1 MIGAT
6 VINSARAPSMSP
18 LPLPLTPIIGR
29 EREIA
34 TLVALLRRPEIRLLT
49 LTGPGGVG
57 KTRLALT
64 VANQLGDDFPDG
76 VIFVSM
82 APVAHPDLVAPAVAH
97 LLGVRDAGNEP
108 LVARLQEFVRERR
121 LLLVLDNFEHLVDA
135 APLVTDL
142 LSAAA
147 GIRILVTSR
156 TRLRLS
162 GEHEH
167 VVPPLGLAG
176 PTAHVSSEAM
186 AESPAVQL
194 FVDRAQA
201 VQEAFVL
208 TAENAVTVAAICR
221 RLDGLPL
228 AIELAAARAKVLSP
242 AALLARLERR
252 LVVLTG
258 GGRDLPARQQTMRD
272 TIAWSYDLLSA
283 PEQRLFRRLTVFVG
297 GFTLE
302 AAEAIGYRLSA
313 IGDQSDPN
321 DDPFPTPRPPS
332 PITHHPSP
340 TTLDLITSLVDKSL
354 LQRVEAA
361 DGEPRCSM
369 LETVR
374 ELGLERLTAGGEWD
388 EASRRHAAY
397 FLAFAEQREP
407 GGALPLRIA
416 RLDRFAAD
424 HNNLGAACDRLCDG
438 GAVEE
443 CLRLADACAHYWY
456 VRGRLSEGA
465 TRLHIALATAGAAP
479 SAARGRVLN
488 WASIFA
494 ITMGNAQASSTFGQE
509 ALEVWNSVGD
519 PLGRAAAL
527 YNLAEAEEHHGHWD
541 EAAELFDRAA
551 DIWRGE
557 GQLHNLG
564 RALMMR
570 GGVAYSQGDLER
582 AVTIEEE
589 AAALFRHVGAPRW
602 IGMTVCLLGTFAAG
616 QQRFL
621 EAARHYRES
630 FRTLIESTDV
640 VWLFKPLA
648 GLAAVSVENGDVER
662 AARLLGAVDRMLL
675 GSGGHPYGLNRPAY
689 ERADTAAR
697 AALGEERFTAIHE
710 AGARLTLA
718 DLLAE
723 ADAIVAMAEE
733 AARQPRRRGAGSLP
747 ALTSREREV
756 LDLLANG
763 RTDREI
769 AGILYI
775 SRRTVNFHVANILG
789 HLAVHSRQEAVARAH
804 DLGLLRASPN
814 TSRYT

>member
-1 MIGAT
+1 
-6 VINSARAPSMSP
+6 
-18 LPLPLTPIIGR
+18 
-29 EREIA
+29 
-34 TLVALLRRPEIRLLT
+34 LRRPEVRLLT

-64 VANQLGDDFPDG
+64 VADQLREDFPDG
-76 VIFVSM
+76 VIFVSL
-82 APVAHPDLVAPAVAH
+82 APVAHPDLVTPAIAH
-97 LLGVRDAGNEP
+97 VLGVRDAGNEP
-108 LVARLQEFVRERR
+108 LLARLQATVHARR
-121 LLLVLDNFEHLVDA
+121 LLLLLDNFEHVVDA

-142 LSAAA
+142 LGAAA
-147 GIRILVTSR
+147 DIRILVTSR

-167 VVPPLGLAG
+167 VVPPLGLAD
-176 PTAHVSSEAM
+176 PAARVSHEAV

-194 FVDRAQA
+194 FVARAQA

-208 TAENAVTVAAICR
+208 TAENGAAVAAICR

-228 AIELAAARAKVLSP
+228 AIELAAARVKVLSP

-283 PEQRLFRRLTVFVG
+283 PEQRLFRRLAIVVG
-297 GFTLE
+297 GCTFA
-302 AAEAIGYRLSA
+302 AAEAIANAPHDL
-313 IGDQSDPN
+313 DV
-321 DDPFPTPRPPS
+321 DPF
-332 PITHHPSP
+332 
-340 TTLDLITSLVDKSL
+340 DGITSLVDKSL
-354 LQRVEAA
+354 LQRVEGV
-361 DGEPRCSM
+361 DGEPRYSM

-374 ELGLERLTAGGEWD
+374 ELGQERLTAGGELA
-388 EASRRHAAY
+388 EASRCHAAY

-407 GGALPLRIA
+407 GGALSLRIA

-438 GAVEE
+438 STVEE
-443 CLRLADACAHYWY
+443 CLRLADACAPYWY
-456 VRGRLSEGA
+456 VRGHLGEGS
-465 TRLHIALATAGAAP
+465 TRLHNAMTTAGATP

-509 ALEVWNSVGD
+509 ALEVWNAVGD

-551 DIWRGE
+551 DIWRDE
-557 GQLHNLG
+557 GQLDNLG

-589 AAALFRHVGAPRW
+589 AAALFRQVGAPRW

-616 QQRFL
+616 QRRFL
-621 EAARHYRES
+621 EAARHLRES

-662 AARLLGAVDRMLL
+662 AAQLLGTVDRMLL

-697 AALGEERFTAIHE
+697 ALLSEEQFTVIHD

-733 AARQPRRRGAGSLP
+733 AAREPRRRGAGSLP
-747 ALTSREREV
+747 ALTAREREV

-763 RTDREI
+763 KTDREI
-769 AGILYI
+769 AEILFI

-789 HLAVHSRQEAVARAH
+789 HLAVHSRHDAVARAH

-814 TSRYT
+814 ASRYT